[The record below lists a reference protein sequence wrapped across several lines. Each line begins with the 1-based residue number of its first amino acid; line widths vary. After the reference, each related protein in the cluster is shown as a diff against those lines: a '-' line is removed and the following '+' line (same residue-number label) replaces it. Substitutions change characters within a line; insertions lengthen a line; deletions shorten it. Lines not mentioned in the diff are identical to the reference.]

1 MKIGQAAARSGLP
14 AKTLR
19 YYDAIGLIRPS
30 ERSETGYRLYNDQDV
45 HLLRFV
51 QRARSLGFT
60 VDECRDLLDLYRDRE
75 RASADVKALA
85 QARIADIGRR
95 LGQLRAMRESL
106 EQLAARCHGEDRPEC
121 PILDDLAGVH

>member
-30 ERSETGYRLYNDQDV
+30 ERSETGYRLYNEQDV

-51 QRARSLGFT
+51 QRARSLGFS
-60 VDECRDLLDLYRDRE
+60 VEECRDLLDLYRDRE

>member
-1 MKIGQAAARSGLP
+1 MKIGQAAAQSGLP

-60 VDECRDLLDLYRDRE
+60 VEECRDLLDLYRDR
-75 RASADVKALA
+75 RRTSADVQALA
-85 QARIADIGRR
+85 QARIVDIGRR
-95 LGQLRAMRESL
+95 LGQLRAIRESL
-106 EQLAARCHGEDRPEC
+106 EQLVARCQSDDRPEC
-121 PILDDLAGVH
+121 PILDDLAGAH

>member
-1 MKIGQAAARSGLP
+1 VKIGQAAARSGLP

-30 ERSETGYRLYNDQDV
+30 ERSETGYRLYNEQDV

-51 QRARSLGFT
+51 QRARSLGFS
-60 VDECRDLLDLYRDRE
+60 VEECRDLLDLYRDRE